1 MAPVKEPV
9 TESVEERSLV
19 KKSLDGN
26 IGAITLDNPPKHD
39 ALGAALIGELLLA
52 LSHLTNAGAR
62 ATVLRAY
69 KETLLVTGFWGL
81 AKPIALLGT
90 CLSPRGPHCLKR

>member
-39 ALGAALIGELLLA
+39 ALGAALIGE
-52 LSHLTNAGAR
+52 G
-62 ATVLRAY
+62 
-69 KETLLVTGFWGL
+69 
-81 AKPIALLGT
+81 
-90 CLSPRGPHCLKR
+90 RGPQTRAVDRGE